1 MRGFE
6 GKRDAYKVHF
16 LIHCIKVLYTMLYD
30 DKTWKNI
37 IWQCRSSEVLKFV
50 ISYVYQIE
58 IRESDSV
65 ISRNARRHYTNIV

>member
-1 MRGFE
+1 
-6 GKRDAYKVHF
+6 
-16 LIHCIKVLYTMLYD
+16 MLYD

-37 IWQCRSSEVLKFV
+37 IWQCRSSEVLRFV

-65 ISRNARRHYTNIV
+65 ISRNAGRHYKNIV